1 MTAPNEF
8 PEEQSFL
15 RCPDNYFVYAFGES
29 LYPEGVIDITLPFES
44 LDNLVTMAMTDYTAM
59 CSALDAKARECEE
72 FEAKIDRLMM
82 EYCPEEMTQAQI
94 DNWAKNQR
102 PVDAEREAT
111 IDAARSEGEK

>member
-1 MTAPNEF
+1 MTAPNKL
-8 PEEQSFL
+8 PEEPRRYMVVFRPVSMS
-15 RCPDNYFVYAFGES
+15 RASGEADMEPS
-29 LYPEGVIDITLPFES
+29 ETGGWVKLS
-44 LDNLVTMAMTDYTAM
+44 DY
-59 CSALDAKARECEE
+59 DAKARECEE